1 MKYLM
6 TLIVEEGGMEDTSP
20 EEMKEGIARWGAF
33 NDEAI
38 AAGVLIAGEPL
49 QESSTAT
56 TIKVAAGRDHLT
68 TDGPFA
74 ESKEQ
79 LGGFYLL
86 ECADLD
92 EALEWA
98 AKIPL
103 PAGSIEV
110 RPTRDLSGFGYES
123 PTPSPV
129 RAAA

>member
-6 TLIVEEGGMEDTSP
+6 TMIVEEGGMEDTSP
-20 EEMKEGIARWGAF
+20 EEMKASMDRWQAF
-33 NDEAI
+33 NADAI

-49 QESSTAT
+49 EESSTAT
-56 TIKVAAGRDHLT
+56 TIKVGDGDRVT

-86 ECADLD
+86 ECSDLD

-98 AKIPL
+98 SKIPL

-110 RPTRDLSGFGYES
+110 RPVRDLSGFGYES
-123 PTPSPV
+123 PSPSPV
-129 RAAA
+129 KPAA

>member
-6 TLIVEEGGMEDTSP
+6 TLIVEEGGMEDRSP
-20 EEMKEGIARWGAF
+20 EEMKASMDRWQGF
-33 NDEAI
+33 NADAV

-49 QESSTAT
+49 EESSTAT
-56 TIKVAAGRDHLT
+56 TIKVGDGDRVT

-86 ECADLD
+86 ECSDLD
-92 EALEWA
+92 DALEWA
-98 AKIPL
+98 SKIPL

-110 RPTRDLSGFGYES
+110 RPVRDLSGFGYES

-129 RAAA
+129 KAAA

>member
-6 TLIVEEGGMEDTSP
+6 TLIVEEGGMEDRSP
-20 EEMKEGIARWGAF
+20 EEMKASMDRWQAF
-33 NDEAI
+33 NADAV

-49 QESSTAT
+49 EESSTAT
-56 TIKVAAGRDHLT
+56 TIKVGDGDRVT
-68 TDGPFA
+68 TDGPFT

-86 ECADLD
+86 ECSDLD
-92 EALEWA
+92 DALEWA
-98 AKIPL
+98 SKIPL

-110 RPTRDLSGFGYES
+110 RPVRDLSGFGYES

-129 RAAA
+129 KAAA

>member
-6 TLIVEEGGMEDTSP
+6 TLIVKEGGMEDTSP
-20 EEMKEGIARWGAF
+20 EEMKASMDRWQAF
-33 NDEAI
+33 NADAV

-49 QESSTAT
+49 EESSAAT
-56 TIKVAAGRDHLT
+56 TIKVGDGDRVT

-86 ECADLD
+86 ECSDLD

-98 AKIPL
+98 SKIPL

-110 RPTRDLSGFGYES
+110 RPVRDLSGFGYES

-129 RAAA
+129 KAAA

>member
-6 TLIVEEGGMEDTSP
+6 TMIVEEGGMEDTSP
-20 EEMKEGIARWGAF
+20 EEMKASMDRWQAF
-33 NDEAI
+33 NVDAV

-49 QESSTAT
+49 EESSAAT
-56 TIKVAAGRDHLT
+56 TIKVGDGDRVT

-86 ECADLD
+86 ECSDLD

-98 AKIPL
+98 SKIPL

-110 RPTRDLSGFGYES
+110 RPVRDLSGFGYES
-123 PTPSPV
+123 PSPSPV
-129 RAAA
+129 NAAA

>member
-20 EEMKEGIARWGAF
+20 EEMKASMDRWQAF
-33 NDEAI
+33 NADAI

-49 QESSTAT
+49 EESSAAT
-56 TIKVAAGRDHLT
+56 TIQVGDGDRVT
-68 TDGPFA
+68 TDGPYA

-86 ECADLD
+86 ECSDLD

-98 AKIPL
+98 SKIPL

-110 RPTRDLSGFGYES
+110 RPVKDLSGFGYES

-129 RAAA
+129 KAAA

>member
-6 TLIVEEGGMEDTSP
+6 TLIVEEGGMEDRSP
-20 EEMKEGIARWGAF
+20 EEMKESLARWGAF

-38 AAGVLIAGEPL
+38 AGGVLIAGEGL
-49 QESSTAT
+49 QPSSTAT
-56 TIKVAAGRDHLT
+56 TIKVAAGRDQVT

-86 ECADLD
+86 ECSDLD

-103 PAGSIEV
+103 PEGSIEV
-110 RPTRDLSGFGYES
+110 RPAMDFSSYGYES

-129 RAAA
+129 GATA